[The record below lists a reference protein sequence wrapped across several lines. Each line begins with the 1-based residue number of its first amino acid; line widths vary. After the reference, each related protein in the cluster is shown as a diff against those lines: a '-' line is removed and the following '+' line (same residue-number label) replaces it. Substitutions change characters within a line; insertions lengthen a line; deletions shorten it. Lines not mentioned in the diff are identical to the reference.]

1 VSHSTP
7 EPPGVLETER
17 LVLRPLTL
25 DDAPFVLELLNDPDW
40 LRFIGD
46 KGVRT
51 AADAERYIRE
61 GPQVMYRRFG
71 LGLYLVASRKS
82 GASLGICGLI
92 KRPALVDVDLGFAF
106 LPAYRAQGYAF
117 EAAQATLAYGR
128 DLLGLNRIVAI
139 TSQENEASIRL
150 LEKLG
155 LRYERALRLPNDT
168 EEVRLYASST

>member
-1 VSHSTP
+1 
-7 EPPGVLETER
+7 
-17 LVLRPLTL
+17 
-25 DDAPFVLELLNDPDW
+25 
-40 LRFIGD
+40 
-46 KGVRT
+46 
-51 AADAERYIRE
+51 
-61 GPQVMYRRFG
+61 MYRRFG